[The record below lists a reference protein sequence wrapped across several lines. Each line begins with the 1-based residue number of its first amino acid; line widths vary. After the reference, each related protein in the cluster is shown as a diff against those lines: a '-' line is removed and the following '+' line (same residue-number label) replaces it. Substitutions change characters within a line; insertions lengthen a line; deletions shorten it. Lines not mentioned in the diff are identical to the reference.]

1 MKIVIAPDS
10 FKESLTSLEV
20 ASELEAGLKRVWP
33 DAEYVKVPM
42 ADGGEGTVQSL
53 VDATGGRIIKCAVS
67 GPLGQKVLASY
78 GVLGDGKT
86 AVIEMAEASGLPLVP
101 RSDRD
106 PLRASTFGTGELV
119 ADAIHRGI
127 EDIIVG
133 LGGSATN
140 DGGAGFAQALGVL
153 FLDKDGAPITEPLG
167 GGGLGEIHA
176 IDMRSVNPGLA
187 KIKISIASDV
197 TNPLTGEKGA
207 SAVYGP
213 QKGATT
219 EMVQTLDRN
228 LAHFADLIKRNLG
241 RDIADQPGAGAGGG
255 LGAGLL
261 AFTDA
266 TIKRGVELVVAA
278 TNLDDYMKGADLAIT
293 GEGRVDFQ
301 TAFGKTPAG
310 VAQCARR
317 HGVPVVAIGG
327 GLSDDANGVFQHG
340 IDGLGAATANPMP
353 LEVAILKSREYL
365 QNAAE
370 RVARLIMIG
379 QRMAG
384 AAQSTETAAVTAAP
398 NAAAADTVNGAAHL
412 NGSASAAP
420 LLLQPMTQR
429 NKPVKRVLRAKRV
442 HGLTRAA
449 VELSQ
454 RRRQRQPIAP

>member
-20 ASELEAGLKRVWP
+20 ANELEAGLRRVWP

-53 VDATGGRIIKCAVS
+53 VDATGGRIVKCAVS

-78 GVLGDGKT
+78 GLLGDGRT

-101 RSDRD
+101 RSERD
-106 PLRASTFGTGELV
+106 PLTASTFGTGELV
-119 ADAIHRGI
+119 SDAIHRGV
-127 EDIIVG
+127 EEIIVG

-140 DGGAGFAQALGVL
+140 DGGAGFAQALGVR
-153 FLDKDGAPITEPLG
+153 FLDKDGAEIVGALG
-167 GGGLGEIHA
+167 GGRLDEVQA
-176 IDMRSVNPGLA
+176 IDMTNANPGLA
-187 KIKISIASDV
+187 RVKVSVACDV
-197 TNPLTGEKGA
+197 TNPLCGEKGA

-213 QKGATT
+213 QKGATP
-219 EMVQTLDRN
+219 EMVQRLDRN
-228 LAHFADLIKRNLG
+228 LAHLASLIKRDIG
-241 RDIADQPGAGAGGG
+241 RDIAEFPGAGAGGG

-266 TIKRGVELVVAA
+266 TMKRGVELVVAA
-278 TNLDDYMKGADLAIT
+278 TKLDDQMKGAFLAVT

-310 VAQCARR
+310 VAASARR

-327 GLSDDANGVFQHG
+327 GLSDDANGVFEHG
-340 IDGLGAATANPMP
+340 IDGLEAATSNPMP
-353 LEVAILKSREYL
+353 LEVAMKKSREYL

-379 QRMAG
+379 QRSAATATLSSPDTAG
-384 AAQSTETAAVTAAP
+384 TTSAEVPAK
-398 NAAAADTVNGAAHL
+398 L
-412 NGSASAAP
+412 NGSHPA
-420 LLLQPMTQR
+420 LLQPTGKR
-429 NKPVKRVLRAKRV
+429 NKPVKRLLRAKRIQ
-442 HGLTRAA
+442 GLTRAA
-449 VELSQ
+449 VELGQ
-454 RRRQRQPIAP
+454 RRRSRQTSPTA